1 MISIEAFRARI
12 GCFFAKRQ
20 KDVCNCKESLPQK
33 SKFHR
38 YDSKKEFTYPIFLQL
53 CIMFLFLVTLGMNI
67 NMAFLKLSL
76 LLLVGDIE
84 INPGPG
90 PTPFVNKIQ
99 KVVLGNFHQGNLKFG
114 NTAGVQCACNALF
127 AICFSVVKKKFSLE
141 AL

>member
-1 MISIEAFRARI
+1 MTAE
-12 GCFFAKRQ
+12 
-20 KDVCNCKESLPQK
+20 
-33 SKFHR
+33 
-38 YDSKKEFTYPIFLQL
+38 KEFTYPIFLQL

-76 LLLVGDIE
+76 LLSGGDIE

-127 AICFSVVKKKFSLE
+127 AICFSVVKKIQSGSPLI
-141 AL
+141 LIIY